1 MPLNLF
7 VDEVAHI
14 GPNGIEADL
23 PGPLPVLREPGEA
36 LVEGR
41 CADAGVVVLFVFA
54 QGFSDAEFGDK
65 YFLVFLSQHLQ

>member
-23 PGPLPVLREPGEA
+23 PGPLPVLREPSEA

-54 QGFSDAEFGDK
+54 
-65 YFLVFLSQHLQ
+65 